1 MRGRLLG
8 GVLLLLRGLDG
19 GLRGGELV
27 LGGLELLCR
36 LLRQL
41 GSRLCDR
48 LVTGGNGVLYRTTP
62 PPEQNRR
69 YRLTVRRLPPAAT

>member
-1 MRGRLLG
+1 MVSVLLGLLLRLSRGINLLLG
-8 GVLLLLRGLDG
+8 GVVGL
-19 GLRGGELV
+19 

-62 PPEQNRR
+62 PEQNRR

>member
-1 MRGRLLG
+1 MVSVLLGLLLRLSRGINLLLG
-8 GVLLLLRGLDG
+8 GIVGRLS
-19 GLRGGELV
+19 V
-27 LGGLELLCR
+27 LELLCR

-62 PPEQNRR
+62 PEQNRS

>member
-1 MRGRLLG
+1 MLLRLLLRLARRIGLLLG
-8 GVLLLLRGLDG
+8 GIVGRLS
-19 GLRGGELV
+19 V
-27 LGGLELLCR
+27 LELLCR

-69 YRLTVRRLPPAAT
+69 YRLTVRLLPPAAT

>member
-1 MRGRLLG
+1 MVSVLLGLLLRLSRGINLLLG
-8 GVLLLLRGLDG
+8 GIVGRLS
-19 GLRGGELV
+19 V
-27 LGGLELLCR
+27 LELLCR

>member
-1 MRGRLLG
+1 MVSVLLSLLLRLSRGINLLLG
-8 GVLLLLRGLDG
+8 GIVGRLS
-19 GLRGGELV
+19 V
-27 LGGLELLCR
+27 LELLCR

-62 PPEQNRR
+62 PEQNRR

>member
-1 MRGRLLG
+1 MLLGLLLRLSRGINLLLG
-8 GVLLLLRGLDG
+8 GVVGL
-19 GLRGGELV
+19 

-36 LLRQL
+36 LLGKL

-62 PPEQNRR
+62 PEQNRR